1 MKWSFC
7 YLFRLN
13 FFHEFITD
21 IWCNLLGTVMTEITW
36 LWSMNTWLMETW
48 RSTCQVN
55 NFTQDSGLLEFI
67 SSHSLKHSKPIT
79 GKRGGNVLTWENRMQ
94 IAVEAAQGEPISDL
108 FSLFFFLIRGKK
120 VLILDVLF
128 VMSKSKIDRNKT
140 ICYRIRESSQWM
152 SASYGP

>member
-1 MKWSFC
+1 
-7 YLFRLN
+7 
-13 FFHEFITD
+13 
-21 IWCNLLGTVMTEITW
+21 
-36 LWSMNTWLMETW
+36 
-48 RSTCQVN
+48 
-55 NFTQDSGLLEFI
+55 
-67 SSHSLKHSKPIT
+67 
-79 GKRGGNVLTWENRMQ
+79 MQ

-140 ICYRIRESSQWM
+140 ICYRIRVSSQWM